1 MAVTSSQN
9 EPTKPCLPQSAA
21 GLEKLDT
28 KSKRSTKLEI
38 KIRDDDLPYEE
49 ELIRNPYSVKH
60 WLRFIDHKKSC
71 LKEEEDQQVATSER
85 KYTAQDVHQL
95 YERAVLQMPMSY
107 KLWSQYLKLRLSATK
122 NTCLASPA
130 AESVNNTFERCL
142 VFMHRM
148 PRIWLHYL
156 QFLMN
161 QQKITRTRKTFD
173 RALCA
178 LPITQHDRIWDLYL
192 KFVMMHEIP
201 ETAVKVWRRY
211 LKLKPE
217 ATEDYI
223 NYLISQDKLEEA
235 AKRYEWCVNTDS
247 FASKYGK
254 SKYQLWSELCDLIS
268 NNPQETSLH
277 NAEAIIRHGLQ
288 RYVDQT
294 GRLWNCLAQYYINSA
309 LFERARDVYEEAM
322 LSVMTVRDFA
332 QVFDAYAHFEELL
345 LSKQMQ
351 DDEFQHNEKEQDD
364 YYLRLARYEDLIDR
378 RSLLLNSVMLRQNP
392 HNVLEWQKRVT
403 LYVGKPKMIVSTYM
417 EAVKTI
423 DPKQAAGKL
432 WQLWVDFARFYEE
445 NGQLKDARLILKR
458 ATEVPYVRVE
468 DLASVWCEWA
478 EMELRNDNE
487 REALQ
492 LLKRA
497 TAIPG
502 ARIDY
507 HDESE
512 SVQRRLHK
520 CLKLWSLYA
529 DLEES
534 LGTFQ
539 SCKAVYDRIIDL
551 RIATPQIIINYGMF
565 LQENNYFE
573 EAFKAYE
580 KGIALFKWPY
590 VYDIWNT
597 YLTKFLERYKG
608 TKIERARDLF
618 EQCLEKCPAQYCKA
632 LYLLY
637 AKMEEQ
643 HGLARHALQVY
654 SRATKNVP
662 PDHKLE
668 MYNVY
673 LQHANQMHGITKT
686 RAIYQEAIEELPD
699 DSAREMCLR
708 FAETERV
715 MGEIDRA
722 REIFVYCS
730 QICDPRVTKD
740 FWDKWTDFEVKH
752 GNEDTMKELLRIKRS
767 MQAKY
772 NTQINQMSAQML
784 SSAVGAASTPAAP
797 ADSMQTLEARAAVAP
812 ADTAAQPHDGAKI
825 LFVRSDTTARD
836 EEVADAARVANPDEI
851 NIDDDDEDEDE
862 ELPQTK
868 IVPTEVFS
876 GLK

>member
-1 MAVTSSQN
+1 MAVSNESSESSKPPAPNATTSTS
-9 EPTKPCLPQSAA
+9 
-21 GLEKLDT
+21 
-28 KSKRSTKLEI
+28 KLETKKSQLTI
-38 KIRDDDLPYEE
+38 NIIADDLPYEE
-49 ELIRNPYSVKH
+49 ELIRNPFSVKH
-60 WLRFIDHKKSC
+60 WLRYIEHKKSC
-71 LKEEEDQQVATSER
+71 IKEELELPLEKR
-85 KYTAQDVHQL
+85 KFSDKDLHYL
-95 YERAVLQMPMSY
+95 YERALLQMPMSY
-107 KLWSQYLKLRLSATK
+107 KLWSQYLKLRLLAMKDS
-122 NTCLASPA
+122 CLASPA

-148 PRIWLHYL
+148 PRIWLLYL
-156 QFLMN
+156 QFLMD

-178 LPITQHDRIWDLYL
+178 LPITQHDRVWDLYL
-192 KFVMMHEIP
+192 KFVMMHDIP
-201 ETAVKVWRRY
+201 ETAVRVWRRY

-217 ATEDYI
+217 DTEDYI
-223 NYLISQDKLEEA
+223 NYLVAQGRLQEA
-235 AKRYEWCVNTDS
+235 ARQYEWCVNTDA

-254 SKYQLWSELCDLIS
+254 SKYQLWSELCDLLS
-268 NNPQETSLH
+268 NNPEETSLH
-277 NAEAIIRHGLQ
+277 NAEAIMRHGLQ

-294 GRLWNCLAQYYINSA
+294 GRLWNCLAQYYIKSA

-322 LSVMTVRDFA
+322 RSVMTVRDFT
-332 QVFDAYAHFEELL
+332 QVFDAYAQFEELL
-345 LSKQMQ
+345 LSKQMEDAKLDDQLQQ
-351 DDEFQHNEKEQDD
+351 DDFN
-364 YYLRLARYEDLIDR
+364 LRLARYEDLIER
-378 RSLLLNSVMLRQNP
+378 RALLLNSVMLRQNP
-392 HNVLEWQKRVT
+392 HNVIEWQKRVS
-403 LYVGKPKMIVSTYM
+403 LYASKPKMVVTTYM

-432 WQLWVDFARFYEE
+432 WQLWVDFACFYEN
-445 NGQLKDARLILKR
+445 NGQLKDARLILEK
-458 ATEVPYVRVE
+458 ATQVAYVKVD

-487 REALQ
+487 KQALQ

-502 ARIDY
+502 ARVDY

-512 SVQRRLHK
+512 TVQRRLHK

-608 TKIERARDLF
+608 SKIERARDLF
-618 EQCLEKCPAQYCKA
+618 EQCLEKCPAKYCKA

-637 AKMEEQ
+637 ANMEEQ

-654 SRATKNVP
+654 SRATKSVP
-662 PDHKLE
+662 PDQKLE
-668 MYNVY
+668 LYNVY
-673 LQHANQMHGITKT
+673 IQHASQLHGIAKT

-699 DSAREMCLR
+699 VGAREMCMR
-708 FAETERV
+708 FAETERLL
-715 MGEIDRA
+715 GEIDRA
-722 REIFVYCS
+722 REIFVYAS
-730 QICDPRVTKD
+730 ELCDPRVTKE
-740 FWDKWTDFEVKH
+740 FWDKWTDFEVQH
-752 GNEDTMKELLRIKRS
+752 GNEDTMRELLRIRRS
-767 MQAKY
+767 LQAKY
-772 NTQINQMSAQML
+772 STQINQMSAQML
-784 SSAVGAASTPAAP
+784 SSAAAASTPAAAAS
-797 ADSMQTLEARAAVAP
+797 ADSMQALEARTAAAAPSAAAV
-812 ADTAAQPHDGAKI
+812 TQPPGEARI
-825 LFVRSDTTARD
+825 LFVRSDTSARD
-836 EEVADAARVANPDEI
+836 EEVAAAARVPNPEEI
-851 NIDDDDEDEDE
+851 NLDDEEEEEEED
-862 ELPQTK
+862 LPQPK
-868 IVPTEVFS
+868 AVPSEVFA